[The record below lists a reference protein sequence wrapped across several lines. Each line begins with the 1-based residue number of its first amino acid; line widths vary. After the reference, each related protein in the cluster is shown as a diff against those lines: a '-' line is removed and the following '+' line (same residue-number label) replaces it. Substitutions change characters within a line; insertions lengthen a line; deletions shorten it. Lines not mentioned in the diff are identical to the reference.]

1 MLTGGGVLE
10 LTLRDES
17 YSHLTL
23 GLDVFTAAL
32 CRRLCT
38 GRPVRGAESTAKREH
53 RVLPGSLA
61 WRSVGVLWLPNDWRF
76 YCSAFSRTVNQTAA
90 ECGNQGGVYF
100 PDEGPCSIHMHRKD
114 AERTALIVLADSP
127 LLPLASWE

>member
-1 MLTGGGVLE
+1 MLTGGGVFE

-23 GLDVFTAAL
+23 GPDVFTAAL

-38 GRPVRGAESTAKREH
+38 GRPVRWAESTAKREH

-61 WRSVGVLWLPNDWRF
+61 WRSVGVLWLPNDSRF

-90 ECGNQGGVYF
+90 ECGNQGGMSLFHSYAPQRRGTYCINGV
-100 PDEGPCSIHMHRKD
+100 GR
-114 AERTALIVLADSP
+114 LAAAA
-127 LLPLASWE
+127 AS